1 MAEKITA
8 WDAAEHL
15 DDEEAVA
22 AYLAAAFEDGDPAL
36 IAAAI
41 GDVAKASG
49 MAKIAEEAGVTR
61 EALYKSLS
69 PRGNPRLGT
78 LLPVLKALGMRID
91 IQPTRH
97 A

>member
-15 DDEEAVA
+15 DDEEAIA
-22 AYLAAAFEDGDPAL
+22 AYLAAAFEEGDPAL
-36 IAAAI
+36 IAAAL
-41 GDVAKASG
+41 GDVARARG
-49 MAKIAEEAGVTR
+49 MAEIAAEAGVTR
-61 EALYKSLS
+61 QALYKTLS
-69 PRGNPRLGT
+69 PNGNPRLDT

-91 IQPTRH
+91 IQPVEH